1 MNLNQTYGER
11 WRAARRTLGDRLSR
25 LLRLGRPNAG
35 RRRAELPAAVESP
48 STYIKCSPEFIAQFK
63 TWSVPLQVRA
73 EQFPD
78 GEWTLVFR
86 LVEAQ
91 TAARVFSDIM
101 SEYR

>member
-1 MNLNQTYGER
+1 
-11 WRAARRTLGDRLSR
+11 
-25 LLRLGRPNAG
+25 
-35 RRRAELPAAVESP
+35 
-48 STYIKCSPEFIAQFK
+48 
-63 TWSVPLQVRA
+63 VPLQVRA